1 MSKGWRV
8 DATTGDILR
17 DDDNQPV
24 IDDTPITDLFLAI
37 GIQVDTSPG
46 DPDLGSTI
54 PGLVA
59 VDPVADPESSFKFA
73 ALTALERLVDAGTI
87 DRDPRVEF
95 ANNCLT
101 LVERGLTFNIPV
113 G

>member
-1 MSKGWRV
+1 MSKAWRV

-17 DDDNQPV
+17 DDEGQPV
-24 IDDTPITDLFLAI
+24 IDDSPITDLFLAI

-46 DPDLGSTI
+46 DPELGSTI
-54 PGLVA
+54 PEIVGG
-59 VDPVADPESSFKFA
+59 DPVADPESSLTSA

-87 DRDPRVEF
+87 DRDPQAQF
-95 ANNCLT
+95 SNNCLT
-101 LVERGLTFNIPV
+101 LVERGLTFTIPV